1 MSFIGGRIQ
10 RSGPLPCLGSD
21 PSTRLPTMEFQPIT
35 TALSRAVALQL
46 DPGTTDL
53 GGGLQLTISPSA
65 QASNRVIELAPQPI
79 GSIASALGL
88 GLGTSRFLSGPENT
102 AFFSSPGLSVVSGG
116 GFIAGAA
123 AATANTT
130 GRNTNTAVATA
141 VNIGL
146 ANLEFVSRGGDVL
159 QIGTMAAP
167 FTASATAATRSL
179 LLPQSTPLLT
189 AQLSALAT
197 VRGLEGSDPSQSFG
211 SHPSFYASPTL
222 PLGPPPRSTSIR
234 DPPPAKPAPWPMPR
248 GSRAIGFSPWRR
260 VSPQRLDPPLWWGA
274 SLPPAS
280 TWPVHHR
287 ALPSPP
293 I

>member
-65 QASNRVIELAPQPI
+65 QASNRVVELAPQPI

-123 AATANTT
+123 AATASTT

-197 VRGLEGSDPSQSFG
+197 VRGLEGTAPVAPALLRIESPSLAGPIAAQSFDPATAPFEFAAAAALGGALATGAVAVRLYLGWAYALGWSCPWLMAYG
-211 SHPSFYASPTL
+211 SWQLHRRRPT
-222 PLGPPPRSTSIR
+222 
-234 DPPPAKPAPWPMPR
+234 
-248 GSRAIGFSPWRR
+248 
-260 VSPQRLDPPLWWGA
+260 V
-274 SLPPAS
+274 
-280 TWPVHHR
+280 
-287 ALPSPP
+287 
-293 I
+293 